1 MASEAVKEF
10 TDSNFETEVL
20 GAETPVL
27 VDFWAE
33 WCQPCLKLAPTIEE
47 LASEYDGRVK
57 IGKVDV
63 DSNRDVSVKYGIQGI
78 PTVLIFK
85 GGEIANKIVGIA
97 PKEQFAQALDEA
109 L

>member
-1 MASEAVKEF
+1 M
-10 TDSNFETEVL
+10 
-20 GAETPVL
+20 
-27 VDFWAE
+27 
-33 WCQPCLKLAPTIEE
+33 
-47 LASEYDGRVK
+47 K